1 MPTTIIQ
8 DLLSVLTPEQVM
20 TGDQLK
26 DRYHHIWHMDQPLA
40 AMALVLPTSTSEVS
54 AIMKVC
60 HAHGQTVSV
69 FGGLTNL
76 VGGTEVSAQ
85 DVVVSLERMNKIVE
99 IDTDART
106 VTAEAGVILEHLHDA
121 VEEAGLLFPL
131 TYGAKGSAQ
140 VGGMLANNAGG
151 LRVLKYGM
159 ARALTLGVEA
169 VLADGTIITS
179 LKKIIKDNS
188 GYDLKQLFIGSEGTL
203 GIITQAVLRLVEI
216 SPARC
221 SAFVALDDY
230 DSVVRFLKHV
240 DAGLGGK
247 LSGYELIW
255 GNTYVQ
261 MTSPPAR
268 MQPPIPHGH
277 NFYVLVE
284 SLGTDYQQDYDTLEQ
299 LVIAAVELGIV
310 EDGAMATSDADL
322 EWFWTIREDVHVIAS
337 QCTYDQHYDISM
349 PVGAIGETIR
359 DVKAQLLKLD
369 GVDAVYPFGHIADGN
384 MHLIVDKQDTS
395 DTLRHQINQVVYP
408 PLKAL
413 GGSVSAEH
421 GVGLH
426 KKAYLKYCRTEGE
439 IALMRTLKAA
449 MDPKG
454 ILNPGRIF

>member
-1 MPTTIIQ
+1 
-8 DLLSVLTPEQVM
+8 
-20 TGDQLK
+20 
-26 DRYHHIWHMDQPLA
+26 
-40 AMALVLPTSTSEVS
+40 
-54 AIMKVC
+54 
-60 HAHGQTVSV
+60 
-69 FGGLTNL
+69 
-76 VGGTEVSAQ
+76 
-85 DVVVSLERMNKIVE
+85 
-99 IDTDART
+99 
-106 VTAEAGVILEHLHDA
+106 
-121 VEEAGLLFPL
+121 
-131 TYGAKGSAQ
+131 
-140 VGGMLANNAGG
+140 
-151 LRVLKYGM
+151 
-159 ARALTLGVEA
+159 
-169 VLADGTIITS
+169 
-179 LKKIIKDNS
+179 
-188 GYDLKQLFIGSEGTL
+188 
-203 GIITQAVLRLVEI
+203 
-216 SPARC
+216 
-221 SAFVALDDY
+221 
-230 DSVVRFLKHV
+230 
-240 DAGLGGK
+240 
-247 LSGYELIW
+247 
-255 GNTYVQ
+255 
-261 MTSPPAR
+261 

>member
-1 MPTTIIQ
+1 MPISIIQ
-8 DLLSVLTPEQVM
+8 ELTTALSHEQVLT
-20 TGDQLK
+20 GDRLS
-26 DRYHHIWHMDQPLA
+26 DRYHHIWHMDQGLDVL
-40 AMALVLPTSTSEVS
+40 ALVLPTSTDEVS
-54 AIMKVC
+54 AVMKVC
-60 HAHGQTVSV
+60 HAHGQTVTV

-76 VGGTEVSAQ
+76 VGGTEVSDD
-85 DVVVSLERMNKIVE
+85 DVVLSLERMNRIVE

-106 VTAEAGVILEHLHDA
+106 VTAEAGVILENLHDA
-121 VEEAGLLFPL
+121 VNECGLLFPL

-169 VLADGTIITS
+169 VLADGTVISS

-188 GYDLKQLFIGSEGTL
+188 GYDLKQLFVGSEGTL
-203 GIITQAVLRLVEI
+203 GIITQAVLRLVEV

-221 SAFVALDDY
+221 SAFVALQDY

-255 GNTYVQ
+255 GNTYTQ

-268 MQPPIPHGH
+268 MQPPIPHGY
-277 NFYVLVE
+277 NYYVLVE
-284 SLGTDYQQDYDTLEQ
+284 SLGNDYQQDYDNLEQ
-299 LVIAAVELGIV
+299 LVIAAVEQGMV

-349 PVGAIGETIR
+349 PVGAIGETIHTI
-359 DVKAQLLKLD
+359 KAQLLKIE

-384 MHLIVDKQDTS
+384 MHLIVDKQD
-395 DTLRHQINQVVYP
+395 DTAVLRHRINEVVYL
-408 PLKAL
+408 PLQQL

-426 KKAYLKYCRTEGE
+426 KKAYLKYSRSEAE
-439 IALMRTLKAA
+439 IDLMRTLKSA